1 MIAHDVISEK
11 PLYNQNWHKYTLLN
25 IYDDELY
32 TFMSRYEKANGKYV
46 CKM

>member
-25 IYDDELY
+25 FYDELY